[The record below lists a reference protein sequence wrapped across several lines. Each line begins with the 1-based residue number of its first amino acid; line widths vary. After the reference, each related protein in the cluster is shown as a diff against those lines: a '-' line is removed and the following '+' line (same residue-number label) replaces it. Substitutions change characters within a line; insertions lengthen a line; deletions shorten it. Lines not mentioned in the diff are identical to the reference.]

1 MAACFKELLVI
12 GKKVHGSETFL
23 AINQLA
29 FQELLPPIIT
39 LCPAPAWKSQYPFL
53 TEKELL
59 ENSFSWEEIFH
70 PQTLTKLQNK
80 SLFATTQIYSSFN
93 GLCFEIEKLSPE
105 KVSDYSF
112 QMVINNSMDYYY
124 YLHEKKENEYLFMNV
139 YPYEVRLQYLD
150 ANNGDGIGG
159 ASIIYRKDMVKK
171 LPGMGCQDA
180 TITGMNILSE

>member
-1 MAACFKELLVI
+1 MSLA
-12 GKKVHGSETFL
+12 SMET
-23 AINQLA
+23 
-29 FQELLPPIIT
+29 P
-39 LCPAPAWKSQYPFL
+39 YPFL

-59 ENSFSWEEIFH
+59 ENSFSWEETFH

-80 SLFATTQIYSSFN
+80 SLFATRQIYSSFN

-112 QMVINNSMDYYY
+112 QLVLNNSMDYYY

-139 YPYEVRLQYLD
+139 YPYEMRLQYLD
-150 ANNGDGIGG
+150 ANNDDGVG
-159 ASIIYRKDMVKK
+159 AAGIIYRKDMVKK

-180 TITGMNILSE
+180 TITGMNILSERTNRCCPATGPINKPKYSPLNIYRVCNMHL